1 MRTMNHILPE
11 FPHMPDIQSQRPF
24 SRPQQNYLHAQFL
37 LKQCKDEAQRWF
49 EGDYS
54 AEELNRMGRFETMD
68 YLDAAQDQL
77 GYDEA
82 LETFIEARNQLIEWG
97 FEQLR
102 QGSQMLPAAEIL
114 AKRTLI
120 LKRPLLREQF
130 VEICMGMIPQEP

>member
-1 MRTMNHILPE
+1 MTHTFPE
-11 FPHMPDIQSQRPF
+11 FPHLPGIHSQRPF
-24 SRPQQNYLHAQFL
+24 SRPQQNYLSAQFL

-49 EGDYS
+49 EGEYS

-68 YLDAAQDQL
+68 YLDAAHDQL

-82 LETFIEARNQLIEWG
+82 LEMVTEARNQLIEWG

-102 QGSQMLPAAEIL
+102 QGSQLLPAAEIL
-114 AKRTLI
+114 AQRTLI

-130 VEICMGMIPQEP
+130 VEICMGMIPREP